1 MARSH
6 FATDKEEEM
15 KKTVKDN
22 RIVEDFSTANHDL
35 CRDAILGF
43 CESPLFSDNEHRYEE
58 AYFGRRLRPHV
69 VKHLNFTKPA
79 LPSELANYTAFAAN
93 RILFTMNEVDFLM
106 MPSGKIDTTAFSK
119 RYSDEKIAQA
129 YLGMPYL
136 EKYLFSF
143 LDDEIVLSS
152 NWTMRTVKEYFSNF
166 CIEARRLDTLPSAE
180 AIVNAK
186 QPATAAR
193 DWLVQLAPDF
203 LIESSPMARYAS
215 GNYGALSSSLFKII
229 IDELGYGEYKRK
241 HSTLFEETMKS
252 AGLDPEPHKYWQ
264 YYLNGSLMLA
274 NYYNRITRNR
284 RNIFRY
290 IGAIFLAETGFIR
303 SCTIWRDAL
312 KSAIPEL
319 DVRYFDEHCHID
331 IDHSRMAFDS
341 LVRPSIEKY
350 GQFAANEIVRG
361 FEEARW
367 ISEFAENDF
376 VEQIRWKEEAEE
388 NTLKY
393 RKIWPKV
400 QAAYEAGSLTRVL
413 LDEPRGEL
421 SITHSHDGDELCHVT
436 SGEMEFLNGFQLS
449 STLKDDDGIIIRH
462 HRLHGA
468 LIHSE
473 NCKYEIYTIGDV
485 SKWL

>member
-1 MARSH
+1 
-6 FATDKEEEM
+6 M
-15 KKTVKDN
+15 KKPVKDP
-22 RIVEDFSTANHDL
+22 RLVEDFSIANHDL

-43 CESPLFSDNEHRYEE
+43 CESPLFADNEHRYEE
-58 AYFGRRLRPHV
+58 NFFGRRLRPHV
-69 VKHLNFTKPA
+69 VKHLDFAKPA
-79 LPSELANYTAFAAN
+79 VFTDLPNYTAFAAN
-93 RILFTMNEVDFLM
+93 RILFAMNEVDFLM
-106 MPSGKIDTTAFSK
+106 MPSENMDPTAFLQ
-119 RYSDEKIAQA
+119 RYCDEKIAQA

-136 EKYLFSF
+136 ENYLFSF
-143 LDDEIVLSS
+143 LDDEIVLSN
-152 NWTMRTVKEYFSNF
+152 NWTMRTVEEYFSSYYA
-166 CIEARRLDTLPSAE
+166 ETRGLDSLPSAQ

-186 QPATAAR
+186 DPAVAAR

-215 GNYGALSSSLFKII
+215 GNYGVLGSSLFKII
-229 IDELGYGEYKRK
+229 IDELGYGEHKKK

-264 YYLNGSLMLA
+264 YYLNGSLLLA

-290 IGAIFLAETGFIR
+290 LGAIFLAETGFIR
-303 SCTIWRDAL
+303 TCAIWRDAL
-312 KSAIPEL
+312 KTAIPEL

-341 LVRPSIEKY
+341 LIRPSIEKY
-350 GQFAANEIVRG
+350 GAFAAKEIVRG
-361 FEEARW
+361 FEEARC
-367 ISEFAENDF
+367 ISEFAEADF
-376 VEQIRWKEEAEE
+376 VEQLKWKDAAED
-388 NTLKY
+388 NQRTY
-393 RKIWPKV
+393 RAIWPKV
-400 QAAYEAGSLTRVL
+400 RAAFEAGTVPRAL

-449 STLKDDDGIIIRH
+449 TTLKDDDGIIIQH
-462 HRLHGA
+462 NRLHGA
-468 LIHSE
+468 LIQSE

-485 SKWL
+485 SQWL